1 MTADNSMHP
10 MMKERD
16 LNDGRVLLKD
26 VYHVSGL
33 KKNIASVSQIT
44 DSGNYVLFALKD
56 VQNII

>member
-10 MMKERD
+10 ITKERD

-26 VYHVSGL
+26 VYHVPGS
-33 KKNIASVSQIT
+33 KKNLASVSQIT
-44 DSGNYVLFALKD
+44 DSGSYVLFAPKD